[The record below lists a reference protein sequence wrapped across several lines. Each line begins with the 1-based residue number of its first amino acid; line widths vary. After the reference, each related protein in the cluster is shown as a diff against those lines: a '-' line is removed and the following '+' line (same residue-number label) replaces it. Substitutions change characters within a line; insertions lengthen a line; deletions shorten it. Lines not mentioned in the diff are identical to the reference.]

1 MAVKEAKEPVP
12 GVVIEMQNL
21 IKDQESLDVIGQ
33 ALDRIGQNDLADQL
47 TGKKREKTLMN
58 RAKAVWNYSPT
69 VGDVVIFACWVGGAV
84 VLYELTAYGF
94 RRVFDVNVPSLIF
107 RGGRTEVNKVTQIR
121 KVA

>member
-21 IKDQESLDVIGQ
+21 IKDQPSLDVIGQ

-47 TGKKREKTLMN
+47 TGRKREKTLMN

-69 VGDVVIFACWVGGAV
+69 VGDAVIFACWVAGAV

-94 RRVFDVNVPSLIF
+94 RKLDFNMPSLVF